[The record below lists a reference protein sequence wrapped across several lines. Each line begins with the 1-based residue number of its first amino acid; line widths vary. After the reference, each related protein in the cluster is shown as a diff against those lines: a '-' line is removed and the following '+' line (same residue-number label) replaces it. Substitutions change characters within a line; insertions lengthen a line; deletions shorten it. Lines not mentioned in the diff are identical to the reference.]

1 MRIER
6 VTIEGFGPLTRF
18 DAILEPKR
26 LNLFIGPNESGKSS
40 FASAVVSTLFGFA
53 SLETEELSRPW
64 NGGKHKA
71 SVTFSTLSGRYRVT
85 REFESHQVQ
94 VERLRDDSDAVESSV
109 FSGAANPRGRSAE
122 QIQYEE
128 LLRSWF
134 GFTEA
139 RLFRESSFVHESAL
153 ETQVSPE
160 LRHLVSGAVEADYQQ
175 IQDALMER
183 LDSLSRDHPFEARS
197 RKRSNRSIENRIER
211 VQTLRDRRSRSE
223 YVLTELKTRHKE
235 REEIEK
241 RLLDF
246 RADLAGKE
254 QLRADLESWLALR
267 EEQRKHL
274 KRAPAIGQELVTAR
288 RARTQVQEIDRKI
301 AETLGYLANAPDEA
315 EADLMRLGMLRTQR
329 ARHQKSV
336 EEERSELDSPT
347 RQAGAGSF
355 VMALVLAAALGAGAW
370 FTLHQML
377 IAAGAAA
384 VGFGIGLLFLRRRGR
399 NPGQRSRELAEVHI
413 RVLDESIK
421 TLSQEIDGVEIRVN
435 PYIAGRTV
443 EVVLEDVKRYRAA
456 NQERREAAAVLQ
468 SLPTPERL
476 EAESK
481 EIDEAV
487 ASLRSK
493 EKVLFQQSP
502 FLAPLREDPIKAAEA
517 AERLKREATALRT
530 KLEAE
535 QESLDAFIRRAGGGE
550 GDAENLESLDEM
562 IADEEEV
569 LGREERQRAALL
581 LALEVLR
588 DSVQAYQR
596 EHVGRMA
603 SHAEATLSRLTNG
616 RYTKVRLDADF
627 RPTLGTNDRDDVPLE
642 SLSRGTRDAFYLALR
657 AALARELAAREPL
670 PLLLDD
676 PIAHFDEERR
686 GLLLGVLEEL
696 ASEIQVVLLTHDRK
710 VLNNVREAHVLGVGT
725 SSPTKDSGRR
735 IEIKP

>member
-18 DAILEPKR
+18 DAHLEAKR

-40 FASAVVSTLFGFA
+40 MATAVVSTLVGFA

-64 NGGKHKA
+64 NGAKHMA
-71 SVTFSTLSGRYRVT
+71 SVTFSTVSGRFRVT
-85 REFESHQVQ
+85 REFISHDVR
-94 VERLRDDSDAVESSV
+94 VDRLRDGSDEIQSTV
-109 FSGAANPRGRSAE
+109 FHGAANPRGRSAE

-128 LLRSWF
+128 LLRGWF

-175 IQDALMER
+175 IQDALLER
-183 LDSLSRDHPFEARS
+183 LDSLTRDHPFDARS
-197 RKRSNRSIENRIER
+197 RKRTNRSIEKRIELI
-211 VQTLRDRRSRSE
+211 QGLRDRRSRSE
-223 YVLTELKTRHKE
+223 YVLTELKTRSKE
-235 REEIEK
+235 RDGIET
-241 RLLDF
+241 RLLDL

-254 QLRADLESWLALR
+254 QLRADLESWLHLR
-267 EEQRKHL
+267 EEQRKLL

-288 RARTQVQEIDRKI
+288 RARTQVQDIDRRI

-315 EADLMRLGMLRTQR
+315 ETDLMRLGMLRTQR
-329 ARHQKSV
+329 SRHQKSV
-336 EEERSELDSPT
+336 EDEQRMLDAPERKT
-347 RQAGAGSF
+347 TAGGF
-355 VMALVLAAALGAGAW
+355 MLGLVLAGVFGAGAW
-370 FTLHQML
+370 YAIRQPF
-377 IAAGAAA
+377 AAGGAAA
-384 VGFGIGLLFLRRRGR
+384 VGFGLGLLLGRRRGR
-399 NPGQRSRELAEVHI
+399 SKGQRSRELAEAHI
-413 RVLDESIK
+413 RVLEENIR

-443 EVVLEDVKRYRAA
+443 EVMLEDVKRYRAA
-456 NQERREAAAVLQ
+456 TQERREAAAVLH

-487 ASLRSK
+487 GSLRSK
-493 EKVLFQQSP
+493 EKLLLQQSP
-502 FLAPLREDPIKAAEA
+502 FLAPLREDPVKAAEA
-517 AERLKREATALRT
+517 AERLRREATALRT
-530 KLEAE
+530 KLEAG
-535 QESLDAFIRRAGGGE
+535 QESLDAFLRKAGGGE

-562 IADEEEV
+562 IVNEEET
-569 LGREERQRAALL
+569 LTREERQRAALL

-603 SHAEATLSRLTNG
+603 SQAEATFARLTNG
-616 RYTKVRLDADF
+616 RYTKVRLDSDF
-627 RPTLGTNDRDDVPLE
+627 QPTLGTGDRDGVPLE

-686 GLLLGVLEEL
+686 GLLLAVLEEL
-696 ASEIQVVLLTHDRK
+696 ASEIQVILLTHDRR

-725 SSPTKDSGRR
+725 ASPNKDSGRK
-735 IEIKP
+735 IEFRR